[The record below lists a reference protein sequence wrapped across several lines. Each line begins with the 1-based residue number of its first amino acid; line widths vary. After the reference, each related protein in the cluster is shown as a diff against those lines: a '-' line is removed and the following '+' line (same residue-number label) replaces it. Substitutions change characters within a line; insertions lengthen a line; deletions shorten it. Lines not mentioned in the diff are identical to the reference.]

1 MHRGSASDGEN
12 ALSNLNARII
22 GTVTSSSES
31 EIDNVSQPA
40 HQIVTEKKRIKVMS
54 KSRLLNGNSK
64 LKPATAVTNASDI
77 QSLDDQ
83 KSRST
88 NTLLTYP
95 MNETAEPKDVNV
107 ENATAIIFKS
117 QYSNLIKREL
127 FEKPD
132 TDSKDKK
139 MNTDQDIIGVEQ
151 QCFHNIPFAR
161 NLVSTATNMD
171 EEQYMPDRMELPSL
185 NDLTHHLGLDVFGKQ
200 SLSDGNSSL
209 LKPL

>member
-1 MHRGSASDGEN
+1 
-12 ALSNLNARII
+12 
-22 GTVTSSSES
+22 
-31 EIDNVSQPA
+31 
-40 HQIVTEKKRIKVMS
+40 MS

-151 QCFHNIPFAR
+151 QCF
-161 NLVSTATNMD
+161 STATNMD

-209 LKPL
+209 LKPLRENTTLTAREPSQRIYEKNRTVSEMIRHMQLIRSRLISQVREN

>member
-151 QCFHNIPFAR
+151 QCF
-161 NLVSTATNMD
+161 STATNMD

-209 LKPL
+209 LKPLR